1 MSIISDWVRVAE
13 IFGIEYSSQEKERD
27 RYRRN
32 QSRQFTPDKETKL
45 YLQPRGHVTTSV
57 KVQLTVLVAKATLEI
72 EIEKSIFRNLR
83 KF

>member
-13 IFGIEYSSQEKERD
+13 IFGIEYSSKEKERERD

-45 YLQPRGHVTTSV
+45 YLQPRGHVTTSL

-72 EIEKSIFRNLR
+72 ELEIVKQKAI
-83 KF
+83 

>member
-13 IFGIEYSSQEKERD
+13 IFGIEYSSQERD

-45 YLQPRGHVTTSV
+45 YLQPRGHVTTSL

-72 EIEKSIFRNLR
+72 ELEIVKQ
-83 KF
+83 KAV